1 MRQGNFEMESE
12 ENDPKTLMR
21 LAKEGDSRAF
31 NKLYRLYFTP
41 IFRYIYFRVKIKEV
55 AEDLAQEVFLK
66 VYRSLAVFKMT
77 ESPPL
82 AYFFTVARNTVFDY
96 WKKKKDILTDD
107 LESFKIADK
116 AKNPAEITDIKI
128 SGEIMQKAVKKLTE
142 EQQEVIIMK
151 FISDLPNKEIANLLS
166 KTEETVRQI
175 QCRALKALRQELK
188 ELSDYL

>member
-1 MRQGNFEMESE
+1 
-12 ENDPKTLMR
+12 
-21 LAKEGDSRAF
+21 
-31 NKLYRLYFTP
+31 
-41 IFRYIYFRVKIKEV
+41 
-55 AEDLAQEVFLK
+55 
-66 VYRSLAVFKMT
+66 
-77 ESPPL
+77 
-82 AYFFTVARNTVFDY
+82 VFDY

>member
-1 MRQGNFEMESE
+1 MESE
-12 ENDPKTLMR
+12 ENDPRALMR

-41 IFRYIYFRVKIKEV
+41 IFRYIYFRVKTKET

-66 VYRSLAVFKMT
+66 VYRSLAVFKAT
-77 ESPPL
+77 KASPL
-82 AYFFTVARNTVFDY
+82 AYFFTVARNTVIDY

-107 LESFKIADK
+107 LESFKAVDK
-116 AKNPAEITDIKI
+116 AKNPAEMADIKI
-128 SGEIMQKAVKKLTE
+128 AGETLQKAVKKLTE
-142 EQQEVIIMK
+142 EQQEVIVMK

-166 KTEETVRQI
+166 KTEEAVRQI

-188 ELSDYL
+188 GLNDYL